1 MCEVMQLKKI
11 AAISMALATG
21 AALTKD
27 DILFILSLIVM
38 ILNAVIEYL
47 KSRKEKKREE
57 SE

>member
-1 MCEVMQLKKI
+1 MKKI

-38 ILNAVIEYL
+38 ILNAIIEYL

>member
-1 MCEVMQLKKI
+1 MKKI

-38 ILNAVIEYL
+38 ILNAIIEYL
-47 KSRKEKKREE
+47 KSRKEKKKRR
-57 SE
+57 SK

>member
-1 MCEVMQLKKI
+1 MHEVMRLKKI

-47 KSRKEKKREE
+47 KSRKEKKKEE

>member
-1 MCEVMQLKKI
+1 MQLKKI

-47 KSRKEKKREE
+47 KSRKEKKEE
-57 SE
+57 KSK